1 MDIEENSVKN
11 GIAGEEYMTIGE
23 ESVTISDKKACDLVM
38 QYERIQRNKE
48 KRHYFGPQ
56 KG

>member
-11 GIAGEEYMTIGE
+11 GAVREEYMTIGE
-23 ESVTISDKKACDLVM
+23 ESVNISDKKACDLVM
-38 QYERIQRNKE
+38 RYERIQRNKE
-48 KRHYFGPQ
+48 KRDYFGPQ

>member
-11 GIAGEEYMTIGE
+11 GAVREEYITIRE

-38 QYERIQRNKE
+38 RYERIKRNKE
-48 KRHYFGPQ
+48 KRDFFGLQ

>member
-11 GIAGEEYMTIGE
+11 GAVREEYMTIGE
-23 ESVTISDKKACDLVM
+23 ESVNISDKKACDLVM

-48 KRHYFGPQ
+48 KRDYFSL
-56 KG
+56 KWI